1 MMKHKH
7 ILTFN
12 SVKKTFSIYK
22 YSFGST
28 DGLELKICET
38 GIQISAEL
46 TNLYNKDEMLS
57 GNAYLFPDAI
67 RKALLIYLLIYSKGL
82 KISSITVS
90 IDDKEETEVFNQTA
104 KPPIYSMINTDL
116 KRTLPLAFTSKPV
129 IDYLLNTT
137 KSNYGKRIA
146 SLFALLTSKSK
157 EYETE
162 RFIYLW
168 TSFNG
173 IYGWLA
179 GYIAKANN
187 LDRYRRENKQ
197 IIGIQK
203 FLSIGAE
210 TLEEGDKTRIA
221 NSVISVLK
229 NYSVD
234 DTNRRFFERK
244 NVAENIEKQL
254 VKKGNCK
261 YNLSAYGY
269 LLTQLSYYFRCRI
282 VHGSKPIILFSYAG
296 DTELHCLQILN
307 KLLEE
312 FIDEQLPLLF
322 DESYIKDTVIPTTK
336 NIKL

>member
-1 MMKHKH
+1 MKKHKH

-12 SVKKTFSIYK
+12 IIKKPYNKYT

-28 DGLELKICET
+28 DGVELKICET
-38 GIQISAEL
+38 GIRISVEL
-46 TNLYNKDEMLS
+46 KKIYDKDEMLS

-67 RKALLIYLLIYSKGL
+67 RKALLIYLLSYSKGL

-90 IDDKEETEVFNQTA
+90 VDEEDKEVFKHDA
-104 KPPIYSMINTDL
+104 EPPIYSMINDDL
-116 KRTLPLAFTSKPV
+116 IRTVPIAFSSKSV

-168 TSFNG
+168 ASFNG
-173 IYGWLA
+173 IYGWLSD
-179 GYIAKANN
+179 YIAKANN
-187 LDRYRRENKQ
+187 KDRYRKEYKQ

-203 FLSIGAE
+203 FLSIGE
-210 TLEEGDKTRIA
+210 QTLEEEDKTRIA
-221 NSVISVLK
+221 NSIISIMK
-229 NYSVD
+229 TYSVA
-234 DTNRRFFERK
+234 DTNRRFFESK
-244 NVAENIEKQL
+244 DVAESIEKQL
-254 VKKGNCK
+254 VKKDKSK
-261 YNLSAYGY
+261 YSLTAYGY
-269 LLTQLSYYFRCRI
+269 LLTQLSYYFRCKI
-282 VHGSKPIILFSYAG
+282 VHGSKPIILFSYA
-296 DTELHCLQILN
+296 DDRELHCLQILN
-307 KLLEE
+307 RLLEE

-322 DESYIKDTVIPTTK
+322 DEVYIKDTVIPTTK